1 MAMLKTYFD
10 INEIVYGVDY
20 NRKESD
26 TNIQFMRYLE
36 KMHGYDIV
44 DPIQVKDFTNSM
56 DGMRPCVNLS
66 PKEIFPILDK
76 CHCIPQKNDAIF
88 DFGCGKGSAL
98 FSFLDYGFSQ
108 VGGVEYADNV
118 HEILTSNAEKL
129 CNELNDKKMNCYHG
143 DAALVKEE
151 LDEYNWFY
159 LFDPFGRD
167 VFEKVINN
175 ICESFNRHPRKIWII
190 NILPKYH
197 DVIEKTGRFVLTN
210 QFEIMTRQRVVNIYV
225 SKFNS

>member
-1 MAMLKTYFD
+1 
-10 INEIVYGVDY
+10 
-20 NRKESD
+20 
-26 TNIQFMRYLE
+26 MRYLE

-118 HEILTSNAEKL
+118 YEILTSNAEKL

-175 ICESFNRHPRKIWII
+175 ICESFNRRPRKIWII

-197 DVIEKTGRFVLTN
+197 DVIEKTGRFVLIN

>member
-1 MAMLKTYFD
+1 M
-10 INEIVYGVDY
+10 
-20 NRKESD
+20 
-26 TNIQFMRYLE
+26 
-36 KMHGYDIV
+36 
-44 DPIQVKDFTNSM
+44 KDFTNSM

-108 VGGVEYADNV
+108 VGGVEYVDNV
-118 HEILTSNAEKL
+118 YEILKSNAEKM

-143 DAALVKEE
+143 DATLVKEE
-151 LDEYNWFY
+151 LDGYNWFY

-175 ICESFNRHPRKIWII
+175 ICESLNRCPRKIWII
-190 NILPKYH
+190 YILPKSH
-197 DVIEKTGRFVLTN
+197 DIIEKTGRFVLTN

-225 SKFNS
+225 SK

>member
-1 MAMLKTYFD
+1 MELL
-10 INEIVYGVDY
+10 IH
-20 NRKESD
+20 RKESD
-26 TNIQFMRYLE
+26 TNVQFMRYLE

-44 DPIQVKDFTNSM
+44 DPIQLKDFTNSM
-56 DGMRPCVNLS
+56 DGMAPCINLS

-98 FSFLDYGFSQ
+98 LSFLDYGFSQ

-118 HEILTSNAEKL
+118 YEILKSNAEKM
-129 CNELNDKKMNCYHG
+129 CNEQNDKKMNCYHG

-151 LDEYNWFY
+151 LDGYNWFY
-159 LFDPFGRD
+159 LFNPFGRV

-175 ICESFNRHPRKIWII
+175 ICESLNRCPRKIWII
-190 NILPKYH
+190 YILPKSH
-197 DVIEKTGRFVLTN
+197 DIIEKTGRFVLTN

-225 SKFNS
+225 SK

>member
-1 MAMLKTYFD
+1 
-10 INEIVYGVDY
+10 
-20 NRKESD
+20 
-26 TNIQFMRYLE
+26 
-36 KMHGYDIV
+36 
-44 DPIQVKDFTNSM
+44 
-56 DGMRPCVNLS
+56 
-66 PKEIFPILDK
+66 
-76 CHCIPQKNDAIF
+76 
-88 DFGCGKGSAL
+88 
-98 FSFLDYGFSQ
+98 
-108 VGGVEYADNV
+108 
-118 HEILTSNAEKL
+118 
-129 CNELNDKKMNCYHG
+129 MNCYHG

-175 ICESFNRHPRKIWII
+175 ICESFNRRPRKIWII

-197 DVIEKTGRFVLTN
+197 DIIEKTGRFVLTN